1 MSNYNNYN
9 FNNNNRGYGNQNN
22 MYNQNQNNMYNQN
35 QNNFS
40 NQNYNRQ
47 QGNNYNQN
55 NYNPGNYNQN
65 NNFQQPNYNNQNQ
78 QNQQNNNVKPLISA
92 YMGRLLIKSE
102 TLDVFSKS
110 LKTTEWTKNP
120 NYLFAKNV
128 DVRMK
133 INLKG
138 QLNDFSIPRNR
149 FNEYQYNTNFN
160 MNTFYGFIKEVIDNN
175 NKRKEKSMNE
185 KINFMK
191 NNFPTEKNDIN
202 INDLYI
208 KIGENRKDVLKK
220 DYKLYGKVERILPS
234 IKPFVAPKK
243 VESQKNN
250 FSNDNKNQVTTP
262 SPFEDKKTFSN
273 DNKKETPTTPS
284 PFQDENNSA
293 NNDGKIFTNT
303 PGF

>member
-9 FNNNNRGYGNQNN
+9 YNNNNRGGYG
-22 MYNQNQNNMYNQN
+22 NQNNMYNQN

-47 QGNNYNQN
+47 QGNYNQN

-65 NNFQQPNYNNQNQ
+65 NNNFPQQQNYNNQNNQNQ
-78 QNQQNNNVKPLISA
+78 QNNVKPFISA
-92 YMGRLLIKSE
+92 YMGRLLIRSE

-110 LKTTEWTKNP
+110 LNTTEWTKNP
-120 NYLFAKNV
+120 NYLLAKNV

-149 FNEYQYNTNFN
+149 FNEHQYNTNFN
-160 MNTFYGFIKEVIDNN
+160 LNTFYGFIKEVIDNN
-175 NKRKEKSMNE
+175 NKRKEKSLNE
-185 KINFMK
+185 KTNFMK

-202 INDLYI
+202 INDLYT

-220 DYKLYGKVERILPS
+220 DYKLYGKVERLLPS
-234 IKPFVAPKK
+234 IKPFQAPKK
-243 VESQKNN
+243 AES
-250 FSNDNKNQVTTP
+250 
-262 SPFEDKKTFSN
+262 EKKTFTN
-273 DNKKETPTTPS
+273 DNKKEASPAPTPS
-284 PFQDENNSA
+284 PFDDKKNSG

>member
-9 FNNNNRGYGNQNN
+9 FNNNNRGGYGNQNN
-22 MYNQNQNNMYNQN
+22 MYNQNQNNY
-35 QNNFS
+35 S

-47 QGNNYNQN
+47 QGNYNQN

-65 NNFQQPNYNNQNQ
+65 NNFQQQQNYNN
-78 QNQQNNNVKPLISA
+78 QNQQNNNVKPFISA

-110 LKTTEWTKNP
+110 LNTKEWTKNP
-120 NYLFAKNV
+120 NYLLAKNV

-138 QLNDFSIPRNR
+138 QLNNFSIPRNR
-149 FNEYQYNTNFN
+149 FNEHQYNTNFN
-160 MNTFYGFIKEVIDNN
+160 LNTFYGFIKEVIDNN
-175 NKRKEKSMNE
+175 NKRKEKSISERN
-185 KINFMK
+185 NFMK
-191 NNFPTEKNDIN
+191 NNFPTERNDIN
-202 INDLYI
+202 INDLYT

-220 DYKLYGKVERILPS
+220 DYKLYGKIERILPS
-234 IKPFVAPKK
+234 IKPFEAPKK
-243 VESQKNN
+243 VES
-250 FSNDNKNQVTTP
+250 
-262 SPFEDKKTFSN
+262 EKKIYSN
-273 DNKKETPTTPS
+273 DNKKETTPTPS
-284 PFQDENNSA
+284 PSPFEKNKDTA

>member
-9 FNNNNRGYGNQNN
+9 YNNNNRGGYG
-22 MYNQNQNNMYNQN
+22 NQNNMYNQN

-47 QGNNYNQN
+47 QGNYNQN

-65 NNFQQPNYNNQNQ
+65 NNNFPQQQNYNNQNN
-78 QNQQNNNVKPLISA
+78 QNQQNNNVKPFISA
-92 YMGRLLIKSE
+92 YMGRLLIRSE

-110 LKTTEWTKNP
+110 LNTTEWTKNP
-120 NYLFAKNV
+120 NYLLAKNV

-138 QLNDFSIPRNR
+138 QLNNFSMPRNR
-149 FNEYQYNTNFN
+149 FNEHQYNTNFN
-160 MNTFYGFIKEVIDNN
+160 LNTFYGFIKEVIDNN
-175 NKRKEKSMNE
+175 NKRKEKSINE
-185 KINFMK
+185 KTNFMK

-202 INDLYI
+202 LNDLYT

-220 DYKLYGKVERILPS
+220 DYKLYGKVERLLPS
-234 IKPFVAPKK
+234 IKPFQAPKK
-243 VESQKNN
+243 AESDKKI
-250 FSNDNKNQVTTP
+250 FSNDIKKETTPTP
-262 SPFEDKKTFSN
+262 SPFEDKKN
-273 DNKKETPTTPS
+273 DG
-284 PFQDENNSA
+284 NNG
-293 NNDGKIFTNT
+293 GKIFTNT

>member
-9 FNNNNRGYGNQNN
+9 YNNNNRGGYG
-22 MYNQNQNNMYNQN
+22 NQNNMYNQN

-47 QGNNYNQN
+47 QGN
-55 NYNPGNYNQN
+55 YNQN
-65 NNFQQPNYNNQNQ
+65 NNNFPQQQNYNNQNNQNQ
-78 QNQQNNNVKPLISA
+78 QNNVKPFISA
-92 YMGRLLIKSE
+92 YMGRLLIRSE

-110 LKTTEWTKNP
+110 LNTTEWTKNP
-120 NYLFAKNV
+120 NYLLAKNV

-149 FNEYQYNTNFN
+149 FNEHQYNTNFN
-160 MNTFYGFIKEVIDNN
+160 LNTFYGFIKEVIDNN
-175 NKRKEKSMNE
+175 NKRKEKSLNE
-185 KINFMK
+185 KTNFMK
-191 NNFPTEKNDIN
+191 NNFPTEKSDIN
-202 INDLYI
+202 INDLYT

-220 DYKLYGKVERILPS
+220 DYKLYGKVERLLPS
-234 IKPFVAPKK
+234 IKPFQAPKK
-243 VESQKNN
+243 AES
-250 FSNDNKNQVTTP
+250 
-262 SPFEDKKTFSN
+262 EKKTFTN
-273 DNKKETPTTPS
+273 DNKKEAAPAPTPS
-284 PFQDENNSA
+284 PFDDKKNSG